1 MNPRTNLN
9 VQFGVLSLF
18 FAYLDV
24 QILDRKEW

>member
-18 FAYLDV
+18 FAYSDV
-24 QILDRKEW
+24 HVLKRKE